1 MLWIRTL
8 SFRSVALVALSTSV
22 FLACSDEGA
31 PAHPPTVASDAP
43 ASADSDAG
51 KTQQDT
57 ASGESAAE
65 APSSDASS
73 SAVGLSDALTSLLAG
88 LPAADRAK
96 TNPLSGQQEAITAG
110 RSEYMSMCFVCH
122 GAAGKGDGPAAAAT
136 PTKPSDLSDSG
147 RAGLLSDGDRFG
159 VMRNGIP
166 GTSMPASGAN
176 LNDDQV
182 WRILS
187 YVETL
192 VSK

>member
-1 MLWIRTL
+1 
-8 SFRSVALVALSTSV
+8 
-22 FLACSDEGA
+22 
-31 PAHPPTVASDAP
+31 
-43 ASADSDAG
+43 
-51 KTQQDT
+51 
-57 ASGESAAE
+57 
-65 APSSDASS
+65 
-73 SAVGLSDALTSLLAG
+73 LTSLLAG

-96 TNPLSGQQEAITAG
+96 TNPLSGQQEAIAAG

-136 PTKPSDLSDSG
+136 PTKPSDLSDPA

-192 VSK
+192 VSN

>member
-8 SFRSVALVALSTSV
+8 PFWSVALVALSCSV

-31 PAHPPTVASDAP
+31 PAQPPTVPSDAP
-43 ASADSDAG
+43 ASVDSDEG
-51 KTQQDT
+51 EVQQE
-57 ASGESAAE
+57 AESGEPAGESPSSGTPSSAA
-65 APSSDASS
+65 
-73 SAVGLSDALTSLLAG
+73 GLSDALSSLLAG
-88 LPAADRAK
+88 LPAADRSKA
-96 TNPLSGQQEAITAG
+96 NPLSGQQDAITAG

-122 GAAGKGDGPAAAAT
+122 GAAGKGDGPASAAT
-136 PTKPSDLSDSG
+136 PTTPSDLSDTA
-147 RAGLLSDGDRFG
+147 RAGLLSDGDRFA

-176 LNDDQV
+176 LNDDQI

-192 VSK
+192 VSN

>member
-1 MLWIRTL
+1 MPWIRTL
-8 SFRSVALVALSTSV
+8 PLRSVALVALSCSV
-22 FLACSDEGA
+22 FLACSDGGGPADPPAA
-31 PAHPPTVASDAP
+31 PSDAP
-43 ASADSDAG
+43 ASIESAG
-51 KTQQDT
+51 GEAQS
-57 ASGESAAE
+57 AANSGESAEA
-65 APSSDASS
+65 APSSVASS
-73 SAVGLSDALTSLLAG
+73 SAAELSDALTSLLAG

-136 PTKPSDLSDSG
+136 PTTPSNLSDPA
-147 RAGLLSDGDRFG
+147 RAGLLSDGDRFA

-192 VSK
+192 VSD